1 MSSIQLRASQ
11 QVVRGAERAL
21 EVRLGALGGFE
32 LRPTRLFV
40 WSGEE
45 REATQRIV
53 SLGSEPR
60 SLDIPRKE
68 QELRVGGIEVRS
80 LGNPLLTIALA
91 GVHALRRLAAEGPT
105 EPGSSGRA

>member
-1 MSSIQLRASQ
+1 MSPIERRASQ
-11 QVVRGAERAL
+11 EVVRGAERAL

-45 REATQRIV
+45 REATQRVV
-53 SLGSEPR
+53 SLGREPR
-60 SLDIPRKE
+60 SLDIPRRE
-68 QELRVGGIEVRS
+68 TELRAGAVEVRT
-80 LGNPLLTIALA
+80 LGNPLMTIALA
-91 GVHALRRLAAEGPT
+91 GVHALRRLAEEGPS